1 MNKIKIL
8 VFTLSII
15 LVSSCISNTNDETE
29 SYSNQLKE
37 EIESYLKEQIDV
49 HEIPG
54 LSVAVV
60 KNNDLIYKGHFGV
73 ENLEN
78 KALVNDLTMFPV
90 YSISKL
96 ISATAI
102 FQLVERGEISLDD
115 TIYKYIENLPKNW
128 RNVTITNL
136 LTHSSGLPDFSL
148 FEGELSDKEMLS
160 KISKDS
166 IHFQKGNQWEYNQ
179 TNFWLLSK
187 IIEKVTAI
195 SFDEFVLK
203 NQFSNSKSSILFSS
217 NFTTKIPHR
226 VYRYDFNDELGVLK
240 KRDIIGGKRAH
251 ACNGLNISLDELI
264 LWNTKL
270 GADAL
275 LKPETKTKM
284 WQPFEFKKDKKT
296 FLYGWDSYLT
306 NNIKSYG
313 FTGGMQTG
321 FRKFINQDITI
332 IYLSNGH
339 KYYPIHNTVIE
350 HIAGIVDPK
359 LINKPALSGEKIIT
373 EFLKM
378 NFKNAKNN
386 YFKVRDEHPELDYEA
401 TLNNLAYT
409 FLTKKS
415 IEYAI
420 KIFELNIQEH
430 PNSAN
435 AFDSFAEGYFINNQ
449 FELSKI
455 NYQKSLELNPK
466 NTNAKEMINRIE
478 KKVKNN

>member
-1 MNKIKIL
+1 MNKIKIIL
-8 VFTLSII
+8 FTLSTI
-15 LVSSCISNTNDETE
+15 LVSSCISNINDKTE
-29 SYSNQLKE
+29 ESSSNQLKE
-37 EIESYLKEQIDV
+37 EIESYLNEQIEA
-49 HEIPG
+49 HKIPG

-60 KNNDLIYKGHFGV
+60 KNNNLIYKGHFGV

-78 KALVNDLTMFPV
+78 NASVNDLTMFPV

-96 ISATAI
+96 ISATAV

-115 TIYKYIENLPKNW
+115 TISKYIENLPKNW

-136 LTHSSGLPDFSL
+136 LTHSSGLPNFSL
-148 FEGELSDKEMLS
+148 FEGDLSDKEMLS

-166 IHFQKGNQWEYNQ
+166 IRFEKGNQWDYNQ
-179 TNFWLLSK
+179 TNFWLISK

-195 SFDEFVLK
+195 SFDEFVLI
-203 NQFSNSKSSILFSS
+203 NQFSNSKRGILFSS

-240 KRDIIGGKRAH
+240 KRDIVGGKRAH

-270 GADAL
+270 DL
-275 LKPETKTKM
+275 DEFLKPETKTKM

-296 FLYGWDSYLT
+296 FLYGWDSYRT

-339 KYYPIHNTVIE
+339 KYYPIHNTIID

-359 LINKPALSGEKIIT
+359 LINKPALSDEKIIT

-378 NFKNAKNN
+378 NFENAKSN
-386 YFKVRDEHPELDYEA
+386 YFKVSDKNPELDYEA

-409 FLTKKS
+409 FLIKKN
-415 IEYAI
+415 IDYAI

-435 AFDSFAEGYFINNQ
+435 AFDSLAESYFLNKQ

-478 KKVKNN
+478 KEK